1 MGTALLSGLLNNINN
16 NNNNIDDDDTRR
28 YDLTFSLSVPSRT
41 SLDRLRRRFNSP
53 ERSNDTDQA
62 QAQGQDGEVRR
73 KVSSSKAVD
82 LITADNATAAHDA
95 DIVILAFQPHQLTQV
110 LADAALVR
118 ILRSKLTI
126 SLLAGV
132 SCQQILEKL
141 SLDLHVPDDDGEK
154 ADKPES
160 DSTTTIRI
168 ARAIPSIGAQI
179 NESAT
184 LIARNTDTDSNTSA
198 DPDPD
203 PDLELVSWLFG
214 LVGSTHVVPERQ
226 LDALTAISAT
236 THALAVVAL
245 DAIVDAS
252 VAAGGG
258 VSRDMALALA
268 TQCLRGASTLLQRRR
283 GGNNNNGDEYNN
295 NSSNGGS
302 SGGTGT
308 GTGGMTIEGLKEAM
322 SVPGGITINAV
333 LELERGRVRAG
344 ISDAVRFAVRYA
356 EGMGK

>member
-1 MGTALLSGLLNNINN
+1 MGTALLLGLLNNINN
-16 NNNNIDDDDTRR
+16 NIIRDDDGTRR
-28 YDLTFSLSVPSRT
+28 YDLTFSLSAPSRT
-41 SLDRLRRRFNSP
+41 SLDRLRRRFSSQGTS
-53 ERSNDTDQA
+53 RSSDTDQDGDQA
-62 QAQGQDGEVRR
+62 QAQAHDGEFRR

-95 DIVILAFQPHQLTQV
+95 DIVILAFQPHQLAQV

-118 ILRSKLTI
+118 ILRSKLII

-141 SLDLHVPDDDGEK
+141 SNVQMPDDDDGGK
-154 ADKPES
+154 ANKPEPDS
-160 DSTTTIRI
+160 DSTTTTIRI

-184 LIARNTDTDSNTSA
+184 LIARNMDTDTSADSNTSA
-198 DPDPD
+198 D
-203 PDLELVSWLFG
+203 LELVTWLFG

-226 LDALTAISAT
+226 LDALTGISAT

-258 VSRDMALALA
+258 VSRDMALAVA
-268 TQCLRGASTLLQRRR
+268 TQCLRGASTLLRRPS
-283 GGNNNNGDEYNN
+283 GGNNNNGDEDNN
-295 NSSNGGS
+295 NSSN
-302 SGGTGT
+302 
-308 GTGGMTIEGLKEAM
+308 GGMTIEGLKEAM